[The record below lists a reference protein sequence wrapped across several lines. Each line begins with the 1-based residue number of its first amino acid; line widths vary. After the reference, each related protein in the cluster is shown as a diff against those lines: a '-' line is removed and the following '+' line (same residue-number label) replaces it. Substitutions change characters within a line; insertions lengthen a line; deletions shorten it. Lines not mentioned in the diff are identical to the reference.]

1 MKLDKS
7 IQISSMYLFSS
18 PKGSRVLGH
27 LGKVDCQ
34 ALVCLVWG
42 GFTKG
47 ALKEESVSESWN
59 AATV

>member
-1 MKLDKS
+1 MLSIKLVKFKRHRIKQTMKLDKS

-34 ALVCLVWG
+34 ALVCLV
-42 GFTKG
+42 
-47 ALKEESVSESWN
+47 
-59 AATV
+59 